1 MGYEWL
7 PEVLAILRGV
17 EPYEV
22 MQALRAEHRWPRP
35 VIGPDGVALLTIWA
49 RTTAGRRLI
58 VVTRSAGTFDSWI
71 VGAREMNPAE
81 AAEYDRWE
89 ATR

>member
-22 MQALRAEHRWPRP
+22 MQALRAKHRWPRP
-35 VIGPDGVALLTIWA
+35 VIGPDGVFLLTIWA
-49 RTTAGRRLI
+49 RTAAGRRLI
-58 VVTRSAGTFDSWI
+58 VVTRPAGKFDSWI

-81 AAEYDRWE
+81 AGEYDRWE